1 MSTLVFS
8 TNPLHLPEDVSCPRT
23 INVHGQLTGNSN
35 EVIVLKQL
43 RRAVFEDAYVCHIT
57 DGKYG
62 KGIYDMPSFEFIES
76 DSKSIISICHFNFT
90 MACTAEAKNGVGRMN
105 WLH

>member
-8 TNPLHLPEDVSCPRT
+8 TNPLHLPKDVSCPKH
-23 INVHGQLTGNSN
+23 INVQGNLEGKSN
-35 EVIVLKQL
+35 EIIVLKQL

-62 KGIYDMPSFEFIES
+62 KGIYDMPNFDFIES
-76 DSKSIISICHFNFT
+76 DSKAIMSICHFQFT
-90 MACTAEAKNGVGRMN
+90 MACTAEAKDGVGRMN